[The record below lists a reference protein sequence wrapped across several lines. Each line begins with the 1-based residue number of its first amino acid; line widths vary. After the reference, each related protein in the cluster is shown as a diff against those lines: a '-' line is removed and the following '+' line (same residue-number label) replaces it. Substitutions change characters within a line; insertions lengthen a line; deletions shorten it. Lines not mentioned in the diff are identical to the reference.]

1 MFTENVLEIKLDRDA
16 LNKCVLKKEISK
28 NVYNIRESIKRCI
41 KNYFWFVKYQIIF
54 WDTDFHCFP
63 YGTDTVNGGAICNS
77 ATCVESRTLKN

>member
-41 KNYFWFVKYQIIF
+41 KNYF
-54 WDTDFHCFP
+54 
-63 YGTDTVNGGAICNS
+63 
-77 ATCVESRTLKN
+77 